1 MTTTTLNITGMS
13 CSHCVNAVKNALTDV
28 PGVHSVEVNL
38 DQGTATVQG
47 GDVPALIAAVTE
59 EGYEA
64 SQAQ

>member
-1 MTTTTLNITGMS
+1 MATTTLNITGMS

-28 PGVHSVEVNL
+28 PGVQSVEVNL

-47 GDVPALIAAVTE
+47 GDVQALIAAVTE